1 MSVSNKE
8 SLMHLRAH
16 FLPTES
22 LYIFH
27 IDTELLY
34 QWFIFFTM
42 TQSGDVE
49 LPGPVPDGDHSLFSG
64 GISVRLLRL
73 QGMRP
78 LHQQGDQKHKPGH
91 V

>member
-1 MSVSNKE
+1 
-8 SLMHLRAH
+8 
-16 FLPTES
+16 
-22 LYIFH
+22 
-27 IDTELLY
+27 
-34 QWFIFFTM
+34 M

-49 LPGPVPDGDHSLFSG
+49 LSGPVLDGDYVLFSG

-73 QGMRP
+73 QGMWP